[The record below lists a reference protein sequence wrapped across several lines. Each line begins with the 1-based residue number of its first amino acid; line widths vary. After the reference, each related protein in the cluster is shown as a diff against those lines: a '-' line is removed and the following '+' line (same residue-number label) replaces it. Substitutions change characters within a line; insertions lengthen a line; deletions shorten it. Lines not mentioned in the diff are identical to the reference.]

1 MMLDTGRLEDD
12 FNKGASQVL
21 RMLKLSWKLKG
32 LHRQYAEDGACA
44 LIICAGSSQMQAL
57 ARVAADFPER
67 RSAIIDGAVEDKVG
81 VDVDQRYFTQDNALV
96 SVIKGLDTAVF
107 SIIKEAIERYL
118 AQELTRWA

>member
-1 MMLDTGRLEDD
+1 
-12 FNKGASQVL
+12 
-21 RMLKLSWKLKG
+21 MLKMAHVRLSSALG
-32 LHRQYAEDGACA
+32 LP
-44 LIICAGSSQMQAL
+44 QMQAL

-81 VDVDQRYFTQDNALV
+81 VDVDQRYFTQDDALV